1 MSILQVNSW
10 KDLLIHL
17 GIILVIG
24 CLLLLGFFYWYLPM
38 STNHGETITVPD
50 VQGVALAD
58 LDDFLESR
66 DLQFEVTT
74 DSGFSNSQAPLTVLR
89 QFPLPNSKVK
99 ENRKIYVTLNA
110 QNPPLVRMPK
120 LVGGSVKNALLV
132 LKTYDLEH
140 AGTKY
145 VEDLAFNYVLE
156 QRIDGRQILE
166 GEKIPKGSKVE
177 LIAGNGL
184 GNQALNSPNLL
195 GLDSESAQF
204 AIVGSGLKIGEIKY
218 EKEGKAVIKVV
229 QGDNVAYRKESVAP
243 GSVFKQSPDVGDAMR
258 LGQMVDI
265 WIYRP
270 DSINTKPTLL
280 DEQ

>member
-1 MSILQVNSW
+1 
-10 KDLLIHL
+10 
-17 GIILVIG
+17 
-24 CLLLLGFFYWYLPM
+24 
-38 STNHGETITVPD
+38 
-50 VQGVALAD
+50 
-58 LDDFLESR
+58 
-66 DLQFEVTT
+66 
-74 DSGFSNSQAPLTVLR
+74 
-89 QFPLPNSKVK
+89 
-99 ENRKIYVTLNA
+99 RKIYVTLNA

>member
-229 QGDNVAYRKESVAP
+229 QGDNVSYRKESVAP

>member
-1 MSILQVNSW
+1 MSIFKVNTW
-10 KDLLIHL
+10 KDLLIHI
-17 GIILVIG
+17 GIIIVVG
-24 CLLLLGFFYWYLPM
+24 CLLLFGFFYWYLPV

-50 VQGVALAD
+50 VQGVALND

-66 DLQFEVTT
+66 DLQYQVTE
-74 DSGFSNSQAPLTVLR
+74 DSGFSTSQPPLTVLR

-110 QNPPLVRMPK
+110 ENPPLVRMPK

-156 QRIDGRQILE
+156 QRIDGRQVLE
-166 GEKIPKGSKVE
+166 GEKIPKGSQVE

-184 GNQALNSPNLL
+184 GNQELNSPNLL

-229 QGDNVAYRKESVAP
+229 QGDNVAYRKESVSP
-243 GSVFKQSPDVGDAMR
+243 GSVFKQSPDVGERMR

>member
-110 QNPPLVRMPK
+110 ENPPLVRMPK

-229 QGDNVAYRKESVAP
+229 QGDDVAYRKESVAP

-265 WIYRP
+265 WIYQP

>member
-1 MSILQVNSW
+1 MTILKVNTW

-17 GIILVIG
+17 GLISILAI
-24 CLLLLGFFYWYLPM
+24 LLLLVFFYWYLPM

-50 VQGVALAD
+50 VRGVAFED

-66 DLQFEVTT
+66 DLRFEVTE
-74 DSGFSNSQAPLTVLR
+74 DSGFTTSQPALTVLR
-89 QFPLPNSKVK
+89 QFPLPDSKVK
-99 ENRKIYVTLNA
+99 EKRKIYVTLNA
-110 QNPPLVRMPK
+110 VRPPLVRMPK

-140 AGTKY
+140 AATRY

-156 QRIDGRQILE
+156 QRVDGREVLE

-184 GNQALNSPNLL
+184 GNQILNAPNLL

-218 EKEGKAVIKVV
+218 EKERKAVIKVE
-229 QGDNVAYRKESVAP
+229 QGDEVAYRKESVAP
-243 GSVFKQSPDVGDAMR
+243 GTVYQQVPDVGERMR

-265 WIYRP
+265 YIYRP

-280 DEQ
+280 DQQ